1 MKLDVLGCDGG
12 RGLGYKTTS
21 LLFNDTVLIDA
32 GTIQSELTLE
42 RACKIEHL
50 FFTHTHFDHI
60 VDLPFFLDATFER
73 REKPLTIYGS
83 ANTLKTLKDHV
94 FNNKIWPDFSVLPT
108 PDKGQFTMK
117 EIKPLET
124 YSAGGLNIMPFN
136 VEHSVPTFGYKLS
149 DESGSVVFSA
159 DTSPCQELWR
169 VANEAEHLKGLIMDM
184 SFPISEQNVAN
195 LSGHTTANDLERE
208 LQNFNQDCDI
218 YTFSFKVGMAD
229 ILDEE
234 LAKLSHKGRKLHSLR
249 DHRTLSF

>member
-83 ANTLKTLKDHV
+83 DYTLQTLREHV
-94 FNNKIWPDFSVLPT
+94 FNNRIWPDFSVLPT

-117 EIKPLET
+117 EIKPLEI
-124 YSAGGLNIMPFN
+124 YNAGGLNVMPFA
-136 VEHSVPTFGYKLS
+136 VDHTVPTLGYKLA
-149 DESGSVVFSA
+149 DEKSSVVFSA
-159 DTSPCQELWR
+159 DTAPCPELWR
-169 VANEAEHLKGLIMDM
+169 VANEAENLKALIMDM
-184 SFPISEQNVAN
+184 SFPNAEQHVAG
-195 LSGHTTANDLERE
+195 LSKHTTANDLEEE
-208 LQNFNQDCDI
+208 LKGFKQDCDI

-249 DHRTLSF
+249 NHRTLSF